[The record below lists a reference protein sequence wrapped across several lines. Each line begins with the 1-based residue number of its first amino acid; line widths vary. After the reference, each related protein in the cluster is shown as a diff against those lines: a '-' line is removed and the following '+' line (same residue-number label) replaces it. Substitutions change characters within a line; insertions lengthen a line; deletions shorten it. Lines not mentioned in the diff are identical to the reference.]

1 MAGAAVAVTLTG
13 VSKHYGAVPAVRDVS
28 FTINPGEIVS
38 LLGPSGCGKTTTL
51 RMIAG
56 LERPD
61 GGEIRIGATVV
72 DDLPPWRR
80 NIGMVFQSYALFPH
94 MTVAENVAFG
104 LTMRGVGRERIRAEV
119 ADAMRLV
126 RLTGLEDRRPSQLSG
141 GQRQRVA
148 LARAIVT
155 KPLVLLLDE
164 PLGALDKK
172 LRDQMQVEIKQ
183 LQRTVNVTTVF
194 VTHDQEEAL
203 TLSDRLVV
211 MDAGKIIQ
219 IGTPTEVYEQPQSR
233 FVSDFIGLTNA
244 ISARVTA
251 VDGEWT
257 TVATHSGDST
267 KVRTS
272 PGIGVGDTVELV
284 IRPEK
289 ITLHSLDAKPDA
301 LLRGMIEGV
310 VYTGAMTYCRVKVA
324 GDTVTVM
331 VPSEAMAQLSGSLSD
346 GAGVALAWNTEH
358 AKIFPAAKHAHN

>member
-28 FTINPGEIVS
+28 LTINPGEIVS

-61 GGEIRIGATVV
+61 SGEIRIGATTVN
-72 DDLPPWRR
+72 DLPPWRR

-104 LTMRGVGRERIRAEV
+104 LTMRGVGRERIQAEV

-126 RLTGLEDRRPSQLSG
+126 RLTGLEHRRPSQLSG

-148 LARAIVT
+148 LARALVT
-155 KPLVLLLDE
+155 KPSVLLLDE
-164 PLGALDKK
+164 PLAALDKK

-219 IGTPTEVYEQPQSR
+219 IGTPTEVYEHPQSR

-244 ISARVTA
+244 IGARVTA
-251 VDGEWT
+251 VDGEWAI
-257 TVATHSGDST
+257 VATNSGDGL

-272 PGIGVGDTVELV
+272 PGVGAGDVVELM

-289 ITLHSLDAKPDA
+289 IALHPLDAKPDA
-301 LLRGMIEGV
+301 PLRGTIESL
-310 VYTGAMTYCRVKVA
+310 VYTGAVTYYRVKVG

-331 VPSEAMAQLSGSLSD
+331 VPSDATSQLTGALSTD
-346 GAGVALAWNTEH
+346 CGVALTWNAEH
-358 AKIFPAAKHAHN
+358 AKIFPVINR